1 MLKHTHIGAYGIA
14 LKNEQILL
22 VKKQRGPYTKKWDLP
37 GGGIEEGENSIEA
50 LIREF
55 SEETGYKVLK
65 SELADVL
72 NNRIEYVNDNN
83 QLEEVTLISIVYLVD
98 IENDETK
105 EFITTEDVSEFRW
118 FDICEAEN
126 LKLTPI
132 AEFFKKR
139 KLKRCNS

>member
-105 EFITTEDVSEFRW
+105 EFITTEDVSEFR
-118 FDICEAEN
+118 
-126 LKLTPI
+126 
-132 AEFFKKR
+132 
-139 KLKRCNS
+139 